1 MRFKLQVTLLMCMR
15 CCLFL
20 LSFYKLYNN
29 IANAFKYLTWNSFK
43 IALLKLY
50 SKYFKMRWDKMELDE
65 MTVQQCFLFVL
76 VEEQVHEEDP
86 SWCRGFQCPDWWS
99 GLSWQAFRLL
109 CAFGWGHDTGGP
121 HWGPCTN
128 QVHTHTHTPMPTI
141 SMFR

>member
-1 MRFKLQVTLLMCMR
+1 MR

-65 MTVQQCFLFVL
+65 MTVQQFFFLF
-76 VEEQVHEEDP
+76 
-86 SWCRGFQCPDWWS
+86 
-99 GLSWQAFRLL
+99 
-109 CAFGWGHDTGGP
+109 
-121 HWGPCTN
+121 
-128 QVHTHTHTPMPTI
+128 
-141 SMFR
+141 